1 MAVQLIE
8 DFRID
13 LSHVQSFKYLQA
25 KQYDH
30 NSRRRRLILTD
41 NNIPLFLKGTEIII
55 LSLYGDGKNYSNTTC
70 AFGSDGYPYI
80 IFTESMLSVAGDI
93 DGEIHI
99 YDNPM
104 DGSSQPAVAT
114 TFNFK
119 MTVSKSLLNQDR
131 LVTSSEF
138 NILNDLILQANTI
151 PQLIKEFN
159 KSQEKANQLIEQLI
173 ANITSYDSQFTDMK
187 NQYTSD
193 FDTLKQKYTNDF
205 NVLIQQINSDITS
218 YQENYNS
225 LRTDFV
231 NFKEE
236 VVTWYTAAQETESNR
251 VLAENKRQEDTAA
264 AIKNCETATE
274 NTNQAISNAEGATQ
288 NAEAATEESRT
299 QSAYAKSQGDRIED
313 LLKGF
318 SIVRRTIDGGDLL
331 DTTPSDNLFDGGTL

>member
-13 LSHVQSFKYLQA
+13 LSHIQSFKYLQA

-30 NSRRRRLILTD
+30 NSRKRRLILTD
-41 NNIPLFLKGTEIII
+41 NNIPLFLKGTETIV

-70 AFGSDGYPYI
+70 AFGDDGYPYI
-80 IFTESMLSVAGDI
+80 VFTESMLSVAGDI

-99 YDNPM
+99 YDNPT
-104 DGSSQPAVAT
+104 DGSNQPAVAT

-138 NILNDLILQANTI
+138 NVLNDLILQANTI

-159 KSQEKANQLIEQLI
+159 TSQEKINQLIEEFKANI
-173 ANITSYDSQFTDMK
+173 ANYESQFADMK

-193 FDTLKQKYTNDF
+193 FDA
-205 NVLIQQINSDITS
+205 LIKQINSDITS

-225 LRTDFV
+225 LKTDFTD
-231 NFKEE
+231 FKED
-236 VVTWYTAAQETESNR
+236 VVTWYTAAQEAEQNR
-251 VLAENKRQEDTAA
+251 VTAENKRQEDTTN

-274 NTNQAISNAEGATQ
+274 NTNQAIYNAETATE
-288 NAEAATEESRT
+288 NAEAATEESKV
-299 QSAYAKSQGDRIED
+299 QSAYAKAQGDRIED
-313 LLKGF
+313 LINGF
-318 SIVRRTIDGGDLL
+318 YIVKRIIDGGDLL
-331 DTTPSDNLFDGGTL
+331 DTAPSTNLFDGGTL

>member
-13 LSHVQSFKYLQA
+13 LSHIQSFKYLQA

-30 NSRRRRLILTD
+30 NSRKRRLILTD

-70 AFGSDGYPYI
+70 AFGDDGYPYI
-80 IFTESMLSVAGDI
+80 VFTESMLSVAGDI

-99 YDNPM
+99 YDNPI

-159 KSQEKANQLIEQLI
+159 ESQEKVNQLIEEFK
-173 ANITSYDSQFTDMK
+173 ANITNYDSQFTDMK

-193 FDTLKQKYTNDF
+193 FDEIKNTYTSDF
-205 NVLIQQINSDITS
+205 DALIQQVNSDIAA

-225 LRTDFV
+225 LKTDFV
-231 NFKEE
+231 DFKQE
-236 VVTWYTAAQETESNR
+236 VVTWYMTAQEAEENR
-251 VLAENKRQEDTAA
+251 ATAENKRQEDTAV
-264 AIKNCETATE
+264 AIKNCEAATE
-274 NTNQAISNAEGATQ
+274 NTNQAISNAEVATQ
-288 NAEAATEESRT
+288 NAEAATKESKT
-299 QSAYAKSQGDRIED
+299 QSAYAKNQGDRIED
-313 LLKGF
+313 LIKGF
-318 SIVRRTIDGGDLL
+318 TIVKRIIDGGDLL
-331 DTTPSDNLFDGGTL
+331 DTTPSTNLFDGGTL